1 MKQRDLILAEM
12 DGLTGRLVA
21 DHHDA
26 VSNLHTSKAK
36 EALRQECPAAKPIA
50 GPRAVT
56 MVATTGPHKGI
67 AFKMT
72 VGAAACFVGR
82 SGGARRACG
91 AQGQRSLDL
100 CGHRAAARPKS
111 FHAIEGHQPAQQD
124 GPRHRR
130 EMTY

>member
-26 VSNLHTSKAK
+26 VSKAK
-36 EALRQECPAAKPIA
+36 KHYGRSAPAARA
-50 GPRAVT
+50 DRRPRAAVT

-72 VGAAACFVGR
+72 VWYGA
-82 SGGARRACG
+82 
-91 AQGQRSLDL
+91 L
-100 CGHRAAARPKS
+100 
-111 FHAIEGHQPAQQD
+111 
-124 GPRHRR
+124 RHRR
-130 EMTY
+130 DAC